1 MKPRIS
7 LVDINELKTHEN
19 VIAKRVRQIAREI
32 TAKKIVINP
41 VVADKKTKVI
51 LDGHHRVAALKLIGA
66 KCVPVYLVDYK
77 SDAVKV
83 CLRRKN
89 LLSQILKKQVLVV
102 GKSGNN
108 FPVKTTR
115 HYIYN
120 LPKNINVN
128 LSKLLI

>member
-1 MKPRIS
+1 MKHRVS
-7 LVDINELKTHEN
+7 LVDINALKTHEN
-19 VIAKRVRQIAREI
+19 VIAKKVRQIAREI

-41 VVADKKTKVI
+41 VVADRKTKVI

-66 KCVPVYLVDYK
+66 RYVPVYLVDYK
-77 SDAVKV
+77 SEGVKV
-83 CLRRKN
+83 YLRRKD
-89 LLSQILKKQVLVV
+89 LFSQILKKQILSV

-108 FPVKTTR
+108 FPIKTTR

-120 LPKNINVN
+120 RPKNINVN